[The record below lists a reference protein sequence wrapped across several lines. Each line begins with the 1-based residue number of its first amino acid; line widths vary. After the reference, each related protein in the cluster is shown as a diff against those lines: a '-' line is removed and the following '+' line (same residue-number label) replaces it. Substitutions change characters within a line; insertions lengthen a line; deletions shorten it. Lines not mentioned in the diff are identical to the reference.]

1 MALTRRLLGF
11 TIVAASL
18 FAADAPA
25 EEAAEDGGLFASA
38 TEVRPLLVGSTIP
51 EGTLR
56 DEKGNETTVGAL
68 MGDGP
73 AVFVFY
79 RGHW

>member
-1 MALTRRLLGF
+1 MALTRLLGSA
-11 TIVAASL
+11 ILVVSL
-18 FAADAPA
+18 FAAQVPA
-25 EEAAEDGGLFASA
+25 DEAAGEGGLFASA
-38 TEVRPLLVGSTIP
+38 TEVRPLLVGTAIP

-68 MGDGP
+68 MGGGP
-73 AVFVFY
+73 AVFIFY

>member
-1 MALTRRLLGF
+1 MALTRLLGSA
-11 TIVAASL
+11 ILVVGL
-18 FAADAPA
+18 FAAQVPR
-25 EEAAEDGGLFASA
+25 EEAAGDGGLFASA

-56 DEKGNETTVGAL
+56 DQKGNATSVGAL
-68 MGDGP
+68 RGDGP

>member
-1 MALTRRLLGF
+1 MALTRLLGS
-11 TIVAASL
+11 TILVVGL
-18 FAADAPA
+18 FAAQAPA
-25 EEAAEDGGLFASA
+25 EEAAGDSGLFASA
-38 TEVRPLLVGSTIP
+38 TDVRPLLVGMAIP